1 MSEAAKP
8 ATPAKRGK
16 LIPLVI
22 ALVILGGAGG
32 GGFWFWRQSS
42 AKAAAHEPEHPAEK
56 PAAVLALEPFL
67 VNLADPQSSRF
78 LRVTVRLVVEDEAF
92 AHEFEEAEVHRAR
105 VRSAILEVL
114 TTQTSDVLVTT
125 EGKTALKEAIAKRSS
140 EVLKLEV
147 TDVLFTD
154 FVVQF

>member
-1 MSEAAKP
+1 MSNAAAAAKP
-8 ATPAKRGK
+8 AKSGK
-16 LIPLVI
+16 LIPAVI
-22 ALVILGGAGG
+22 ALVVLGGAG

-42 AKAAAHEPEHPAEK
+42 ASAAAHEPAPKKEA

-67 VNLADPQSSRF
+67 VNLADTQASRF
-78 LRVTVRLVVEDEAF
+78 LRVTVRLLVADEAF
-92 AHEFEEAEVHRAR
+92 AHKFAEDEVHKAR

-114 TTQTSDVLVTT
+114 TTKTSDTLVTA

-140 EVLKLEV
+140 EVLGLEV

>member
-1 MSEAAKP
+1 MSDAA
-8 ATPAKRGK
+8 ATAARPAKRGK
-16 LIPLVI
+16 LIPLIV
-22 ALVILGGAGG
+22 ALVVLGGAG
-32 GGFWFWRQSS
+32 GGFWFWRQS
-42 AKAAAHEPEHPAEK
+42 AATAAGHEPVPEKEK

-67 VNLADPQSSRF
+67 VNLADPQASRF

-92 AHEFEEAEVHRAR
+92 AHEFEKEEVPKAR
-105 VRSAILEVL
+105 VRSAILELL
-114 TTQTSDVLVTT
+114 TTQTSDTLVTA

>member
-1 MSEAAKP
+1 MSNAAATAKP
-8 ATPAKRGK
+8 AKGGK
-16 LIPLVI
+16 LVPILI
-22 ALVILGGAGG
+22 AIIVLGGAGG
-32 GGFWFWRQSS
+32 GFWFWKQSTAS
-42 AKAAAHEPEHPAEK
+42 AAGHEPPPAKEK

-67 VNLADPQSSRF
+67 VNLADPQASRF
-78 LRVTVRLVVEDEAF
+78 LRVTVRLLVEDGDF
-92 AHEFEEAEVHRAR
+92 AHEFAGDEVHKAR

-114 TTQTSDVLVTT
+114 TTKTSDVLVTA

>member
-1 MSEAAKP
+1 MSEAAAAKP
-8 ATPAKRGK
+8 ARGGK
-16 LIPLVI
+16 LIIVI
-22 ALVILGGAGG
+22 VALVVLGGAG
-32 GGFWFWRQSS
+32 GGFWFWRQSTAS
-42 AKAAAHEPEHPAEK
+42 AAAHEAPPAKEK

-67 VNLADPQSSRF
+67 VNLADTEASRF
-78 LRVTVRLVVEDEAF
+78 LRLTLRLIITDEHF
-92 AHEFEEAEVHRAR
+92 AKEFEEDEVHKAR

-114 TTQTSDVLVTT
+114 TTQRSEALVTQ
-125 EGKTALKEAIAKRSS
+125 EGKTALKTAIAARAS